1 LNRRNS
7 AGAVKVWKMRVL
19 SKLLSVRTSVI
30 AVAVAMAVSG
40 RAELAHAETLA
51 DAITAAYQSNPNIQ
65 AQRAA
70 MRALDEN
77 YTQARAAYGLQA
89 NAQVSEVYGYARG
102 PQTRDI
108 LGRRQTEE
116 AASQSNELSV
126 SQALYTNGRYAA
138 RLGGVEAQIK
148 AARENLRRIEMDLLV
163 RVTNAY
169 VSVRR
174 DREVLR
180 IAKGGE
186 AFLRKQLQD
195 TEDRYSVRQITLT
208 DVQQAKARLAAATT
222 QLANAEAQ
230 LNVTVA
236 NYAALVGHL
245 PDTLEPEPDIDGLPA
260 TLDEAFNQAEESNP
274 TLNAALFTEKASRLG
289 VAEARAQRLF
299 SVSARADYRNAPY
312 LPYSDK
318 QSNRSNTVNASI
330 TLTQPLFAGG
340 QLNSQV
346 RQSIEE
352 NNRDKLLIDDARR
365 NMVLSVSQ
373 YWDQLVAAR
382 KSLVSQE
389 EEMKANTIAFY
400 GVREEERFALRST
413 IEVLNAQQELQ
424 NAQIGFVRG
433 RASEYVGRVQLLAQ
447 VGTLEVGNLAPGV
460 AAYDP
465 TRNFKKVRYK
475 GVLPT
480 DLIIQTMD
488 KIALPMEPK
497 KPKAGDTTPIRPP
510 SSELPAKPEAADK
523 VAPPPSIND
532 IPTLRDSDAPLATA
546 PRAR

>member
-1 LNRRNS
+1 
-7 AGAVKVWKMRVL
+7 MRVL
-19 SKLLSVRTSVI
+19 SKSLSVRTSVI
-30 AVAVAMAVSG
+30 ALALALAISG
-40 RAELAHAETLA
+40 HTGLAHAETLA

-89 NAQVSEVYGYARG
+89 SASLTETYAQIKTNTGVE
-102 PQTRDI
+102 RDA
-108 LGRRQTEE
+108 TTP
-116 AASQSNELSV
+116 ASQLSV

-138 RLGGVEAQIK
+138 RLQGVEAQIK
-148 AARENLRRIEMDLLV
+148 ASRENLRRIEMDLLV

-180 IAKGGE
+180 IAQGGE
-186 AFLRKQLQD
+186 AWLRKQLQD
-195 TEDRYSVRQITLT
+195 TEDKYGVRQVTLT
-208 DVQQAKARLAAATT
+208 DVQQAKARAAAAST
-222 QLANAEAQ
+222 QVANAQAQ

-236 NYAALVGHL
+236 SYAALIGHM
-245 PDTLEPEPDIDGLPA
+245 PENLEPEPDIDDLPA
-260 TLDEAFNQAEESNP
+260 NLDEAFNQAEQSNP
-274 TLNAALFTEKASRLG
+274 SLLAAGYTERASREG

-299 SVSARADYRNAPY
+299 TVTARADYRNGTSN
-312 LPYSDK
+312 PYSGASALRED
-318 QSNRSNTVNASI
+318 TVNAGI
-330 TLTQPLFAGG
+330 TLTQPLFSSG
-340 QLNSQV
+340 QLNSAV

-365 NMVLSVSQ
+365 NTVLGVSQ

-382 KSLVSQE
+382 RSLVTIE
-389 EEMKANTIAFY
+389 EEMKASTVAFY

-413 IEVLNAQQELQ
+413 IEVLNAQAELQ
-424 NAQIGFVRG
+424 NAQINFVRS
-433 RASEYVGRVQLLAQ
+433 RASEYVGRLQLLAQ

-460 AAYDP
+460 ASYDP
-465 TRNFKKVRYK
+465 ERHFKKVRYK

-480 DLIIQTMD
+480 DLIVQTLD

-497 KPKAGDTTPIRPP
+497 KPEPGDTSPIRPP
-510 SSELPAKPEAADK
+510 SSQLPAKPISADK
-523 VAPPPSIND
+523 VEPPKSIND
-532 IPTLRDSDAPLATA
+532 LPALDDSPVRTA
-546 PRAR
+546 PRG

>member
-1 LNRRNS
+1 
-7 AGAVKVWKMRVL
+7 M
-19 SKLLSVRTSVI
+19 I
-30 AVAVAMAVSG
+30 ALALALGVSG
-40 RAELAHAETLA
+40 YAGLAHAETLA
-51 DAITAAYQSNPNIQ
+51 DAITAAYNSNPNIQ

-89 NAQVSEVYGYARG
+89 SASVSEGYAYARG
-102 PQTRDI
+102 PQTTTTFPSY
-108 LGRRQTEE
+108 RRTSEE
-116 AASQSNELSV
+116 AISQSNDLSV

-138 RLGGVEAQIK
+138 RLQGVEAQIR
-148 AARENLRRIEMDLLV
+148 ASRENLRRIEMDLLI

-180 IAKGGE
+180 ISQGGE

-195 TEDRYSVRQITLT
+195 TEDKYGVRQVTLT
-208 DVQQAKARLAAATT
+208 DVQQAKARLASAST
-222 QLANAEAQ
+222 QLANAQAQ
-230 LNVTVA
+230 LNVSVA
-236 NYAALVGHL
+236 SYASLVGHL
-245 PDTLEPEPDIDGLPA
+245 PTDLEPEPDIDGLPSS
-260 TLDEAFNQAEESNP
+260 LDEAFNQAEQTNP

-312 LPYSDK
+312 LPYSAK
-318 QSNRSNTVNASI
+318 QSNRSNSLNASI
-330 TLTQPLFAGG
+330 TLSQPLFSSG
-340 QLNSQV
+340 QLNSSV

-373 YWDQLVAAR
+373 YWDSLVAAR
-382 KSLVSQE
+382 QSLVSLE
-389 EEMKANTIAFY
+389 AEMKADTIAFY

-413 IEVLNAQQELQ
+413 IEVLNAQAELQ

-433 RASEYVGRVQLLAQ
+433 RANEYVGRLQLLAQ

-460 AAYDP
+460 QPYDP
-465 TRNFKKVRYK
+465 ERHFKKVRYK
-475 GVLPT
+475 GMLPT
-480 DLIIQTMD
+480 ELVVQALDH
-488 KIALPMEPK
+488 IAIPMESA
-497 KPKAGDTTPIRPP
+497 KPKPGDTTPIRPP
-510 SSELPAKPEAADK
+510 SSELPA
-523 VAPPPSIND
+523 APPPADQVEPPQSIND
-532 IPTLRDSDAPLATA
+532 LPALSDDAPVKTA
-546 PRAR
+546 PKG

>member
-1 LNRRNS
+1 
-7 AGAVKVWKMRVL
+7 MRVL
-19 SKLLSVRTSVI
+19 SKVLSVRASVI
-30 AVAVAMAVSG
+30 AMAVAMAVVG

-89 NAQVSEVYGYARG
+89 SAQVGENYGWMKYGYQSSGREATQ
-102 PQTRDI
+102 QT
-108 LGRRQTEE
+108 
-116 AASQSNELSV
+116 SQLSV

-138 RLGGVEAQIK
+138 RLAGAEAQIK

-180 IAKGGE
+180 ISQGGE
-186 AFLRKQLQD
+186 AWLRKQLQD
-195 TEDRYSVRQITLT
+195 TEDKYSVRQVTLT
-208 DVQQAKARLAAATT
+208 DVQQAKARLAAAST
-222 QLANAEAQ
+222 QVANAQAQ
-230 LNVTVA
+230 LNVSVA
-236 NYAALVGHL
+236 YYASLIGHL
-245 PDTLEPEPDIDGLPA
+245 PETLEPEPDIDILPSS
-260 TLDEAFNQAEESNP
+260 LDEAFNQAEQSNP
-274 TLNAALFTEKASRLG
+274 TLLAAGYTEKASRDG

-299 SVSARADYRNAPY
+299 SVSARADYRNGPAES
-312 LPYSDK
+312 YSG
-318 QSNRSNTVNASI
+318 ASALRQDSVTAGV
-330 TLTQPLFAGG
+330 TLTQPLFTAG

-365 NMVLSVSQ
+365 NMVLGVSQ

-389 EEMKANTIAFY
+389 AEMNADTIAFY

-413 IEVLNAQQELQ
+413 IEVLNAQAELQ
-424 NAQIGFVRG
+424 NAQLAFVRG
-433 RASEYVGRVQLLAQ
+433 RTSEYVGRVQLLAQ
-447 VGTLEVGNLAPGV
+447 VGTLEVGDLAPGV

-465 TRNFKKVRYK
+465 TRHFKKVRYK
-475 GVLPT
+475 GMLPT
-480 DLIIQTMD
+480 DLVIQAFD

-510 SSELPAKPEAADK
+510 STELPAKPVSADK
-523 VAPPPSIND
+523 VTPPRSIND
-532 IPTLRDSDAPLATA
+532 IPALSDSPVTTA
-546 PRAR
+546 PKG

>member
-1 LNRRNS
+1 
-7 AGAVKVWKMRVL
+7 MRVL
-19 SKLLSVRTSVI
+19 SKVLSVRSSVI
-30 AVAVAMAVSG
+30 AMAVALSVSG
-40 RAELAHAETLA
+40 VAGRAHAETLA

-77 YTQARAAYGLQA
+77 YAQARAAYGLQA
-89 NAQVSEVYGYARG
+89 SAQVSEGYSYQKG
-102 PQTRDI
+102 VES
-108 LGRRQTEE
+108 GRSEDATQPT
-116 AASQSNELSV
+116 SQLSV

-138 RLGGVEAQIK
+138 RLASTEAQIK

-180 IAKGGE
+180 ISEGGE

-195 TEDRYSVRQITLT
+195 TQDKYSVRQVTLT
-208 DVQQAKARLAAATT
+208 DVQQSKARLAAAST
-222 QLANAEAQ
+222 QLANAQAQ
-230 LNVTVA
+230 LNVSVA
-236 NYAALVGHL
+236 FYASLVGHL
-245 PDTLEPEPDIDGLPA
+245 PDTLDPEPDIDGLPP
-260 TLDEAFNQAEESNP
+260 TLDEAFDQAEQNNP
-274 TLNAALFTEKASRLG
+274 SLLAAAYTEKSSREG

-299 SVSARADYRNAPY
+299 SVSARADYRNGPY
-312 LPYSDK
+312 VSYNGK
-318 QSNRSNTVNASI
+318 AGNRVDNVTASV
-330 TLTQPLFAGG
+330 TLSQPLFSSG
-340 QLNSQV
+340 QLNSAV

-365 NMVLSVSQ
+365 NMVLGVSQ

-382 KSLVSQE
+382 KALVSTE
-389 EEMKANTIAFY
+389 EEMKADTIAFY

-413 IEVLNAQQELQ
+413 IEILNAQAELQ
-424 NAQIGFVRG
+424 NAQISFMRG
-433 RASEYVGRVQLLAQ
+433 RANEYIGRVQLLAQ
-447 VGTLEVGNLAPGV
+447 VGTLEVGNLAPGIQP
-460 AAYDP
+460 YDP
-465 TRNFKKVRYK
+465 ERHFKKVRYK

-480 DLIIQTMD
+480 DLIVQSID

-510 SSELPAKPEAADK
+510 SSELPAKPVPADQVK
-523 VAPPPSIND
+523 PPQSIND
-532 IPTLRDSDAPLATA
+532 LPTLNDDAPVKTS
-546 PRAR
+546 PRN

>member
-1 LNRRNS
+1 
-7 AGAVKVWKMRVL
+7 MRVL

-30 AVAVAMAVSG
+30 AVAVAMAVAG

-51 DAITAAYQSNPNIQ
+51 DAIAAAYQSNPNIQ

-89 NAQVSEVYGYARG
+89 SAQVSENYNWLKLK
-102 PQTRDI
+102 RDKD
-108 LGRRQTEE
+108 GVE
-116 AASQSNELSV
+116 ATTPTSQLSV
-126 SQALYTNGRYAA
+126 SQSLYTSGRYAA
-138 RLGGVEAQIK
+138 RLAGVEAQIK
-148 AARENLRRIEMDLLV
+148 ASRENLRRIEMDLLV

-180 IAKGGE
+180 ISQGGE
-186 AFLRKQLQD
+186 AWLRKQLQD
-195 TEDRYSVRQITLT
+195 TEDKYSVRQVTLT
-208 DVQQAKARLAAATT
+208 DVQQARARLASATT
-222 QLANAEAQ
+222 QVANAQAQ
-230 LNVTVA
+230 LNVSIA
-236 NYAALVGHL
+236 YYASLVGHV
-245 PDTLEPEPDIDGLPA
+245 PDTLEPEPDIDGLPP
-260 TLDEAFNQAEESNP
+260 TLDEAFNQAEQSNP
-274 TLNAALFTEKASRLG
+274 TLLAAGYTEKASREG

-299 SVSARADYRNAPY
+299 SVSARADYRNG
-312 LPYSDK
+312 PYS
-318 QSNRSNTVNASI
+318 STSGASALRQDSVSAGI
-330 TLTQPLFAGG
+330 TLTQPLFSGG

-365 NMVLSVSQ
+365 NMVLGVSQ

-389 EEMKANTIAFY
+389 EEMKADTIAFY

-413 IEVLNAQQELQ
+413 IEVLNAQAELQ
-424 NAQIGFVRG
+424 NAQLAFVRG
-433 RASEYVGRVQLLAQ
+433 RANEYVGRVQLLAQ

-460 AAYDP
+460 EPYDP
-465 TRNFKKVRYK
+465 TRHFKKVRYK

-480 DLIIQTMD
+480 DLVVQAFD

-510 SSELPAKPEAADK
+510 STDLPAKPAPADK
-523 VAPPPSIND
+523 VTPPPSIND
-532 IPTLRDSDAPLATA
+532 MLLSDSPLTTA
-546 PRAR
+546 PKN

>member
-1 LNRRNS
+1 
-7 AGAVKVWKMRVL
+7 M
-19 SKLLSVRTSVI
+19 I
-30 AVAVAMAVSG
+30 ALAVAMAVAG

-89 NAQVSEVYGYARG
+89 SAAVSENYGWQKQNGANSG
-102 PQTRDI
+102 VE
-108 LGRRQTEE
+108 G
-116 AASQSNELSV
+116 ASQTSQLSV

-138 RLGGVEAQIK
+138 RLAGVEAQIK
-148 AARENLRRIEMDLLV
+148 ASRENLRRIEMDLLV

-180 IAKGGE
+180 ISEGGE
-186 AFLRKQLQD
+186 AWLRKQLQD
-195 TEDRYSVRQITLT
+195 TEDKYGVRQVTLT
-208 DVQQAKARLAAATT
+208 DVQQARARLASATT
-222 QLANAEAQ
+222 QVANAQAQ
-230 LNVTVA
+230 LNVSVA
-236 NYAALVGHL
+236 YYASLIGHL
-245 PDTLEPEPDIDGLPA
+245 PDNLEPEPDIDGLPT
-260 TLDEAFNQAEESNP
+260 TLDEAFNEAEQSNP
-274 TLNAALFTEKASRLG
+274 SLLAAGFTERSSREG

-299 SVSARADYRNAPY
+299 TVSAQASYRNGSSTPY
-312 LPYSDK
+312 YARDRLRED
-318 QSNRSNTVNASI
+318 TVNAGI
-330 TLTQPLFAGG
+330 TLSQPLFTSG
-340 QLNSQV
+340 QLNSSV

-365 NMVLSVSQ
+365 NMVLGVSQ

-382 KSLVSQE
+382 KSLVSLEQ
-389 EEMKANTIAFY
+389 EMKADTIAFL

-413 IEVLNAQQELQ
+413 IEVLNAQAELQ
-424 NAQIGFVRG
+424 NAQISFVRG
-433 RASEYVGRVQLLAQ
+433 RANEYVGRVQLMAQ

-460 AAYDP
+460 QPYDP
-465 TRNFKKVRYK
+465 TRHFKKVRYK

-480 DLIIQTMD
+480 DLIIQTLD
-488 KIALPMEPK
+488 KIALPMEAK

-510 SSELPAKPEAADK
+510 STDLPAKPISADK
-523 VAPPPSIND
+523 VTPPPSIND
-532 IPTLRDSDAPLATA
+532 LPPLTDDAPVKTT
-546 PRAR
+546 PKS

>member
-1 LNRRNS
+1 
-7 AGAVKVWKMRVL
+7 M
-19 SKLLSVRTSVI
+19 
-30 AVAVAMAVSG
+30 AVAMAVAG
-40 RAELAHAETLA
+40 RAELAQAETLA

-89 NAQVSEVYGYARG
+89 NATVSENYGWEKG
-102 PQTRDI
+102 VLDKS
-108 LGRRQTEE
+108 GVE
-116 AASQSNELSV
+116 AASQTTTLSLG
-126 SQALYTNGRYAA
+126 QTLYSNGRYAA
-138 RLGGVEAQIK
+138 RLAGVEAQIK

-180 IAKGGE
+180 ISEGGE
-186 AFLRKQLQD
+186 AWLRKQLQD
-195 TEDRYSVRQITLT
+195 TQDKYNVRQVTLT
-208 DVQQAKARLAAATT
+208 DVQQAKARLAAAST
-222 QLANAEAQ
+222 QVANAHAQ
-230 LNVTVA
+230 LNVSVA
-236 NYAALVGHL
+236 YYASLVGHV
-245 PDTLEPEPDIDGLPA
+245 PETLDPEPDIDGLPSS
-260 TLDEAFNQAEESNP
+260 LDDAFNQAEQSNP
-274 TLNAALFTEKASRLG
+274 TLLSAGYTEKASRSG

-299 SVSARADYRNAPY
+299 SISARADYRNGSLSPY
-312 LPYSDK
+312 TARGGSRVD
-318 QSNRSNTVNASI
+318 QVNAGI
-330 TLTQPLFAGG
+330 TLTQPLFTAG
-340 QLNSQV
+340 QLNSSV

-365 NMVLSVSQ
+365 NMVLGVSQ

-382 KSLVSQE
+382 KSLVTLE
-389 EEMKANTIAFY
+389 EEMKADTIAFY

-413 IEVLNAQQELQ
+413 IEVLNAQAELQ
-424 NAQIGFVRG
+424 NAQISFVRG
-433 RASEYVGRVQLLAQ
+433 RANEYIGRLQLLAQ

-460 AAYDP
+460 QPYDP
-465 TRNFKKVRYK
+465 TRHFKKVRYK

-480 DLIIQTMD
+480 DLIVQALD
-488 KIALPMEPK
+488 QVALPMEPK

-510 SSELPAKPEAADK
+510 SSELPAPPISADK

-532 IPTLRDSDAPLATA
+532 LPALTDDTPVTTSPKG
-546 PRAR
+546 

>member
-1 LNRRNS
+1 MNRRIP
-7 AGAVKVWKMRVL
+7 AGAVKVWEMRVL
-19 SKLLSVRTSVI
+19 SKFLSVRTSVI
-30 AVAVAMAVSG
+30 AVAAAMAVAG
-40 RAELAHAETLA
+40 VAERAHAESLA
-51 DAITAAYQSNPNIQ
+51 DAIAAAYQSNPNIQ

-89 NAQVSEVYGYARG
+89 NAQVSEGYAYARG
-102 PQTRDI
+102 PQTRDA

-138 RLGGVEAQIK
+138 RLSGVEAQIK

-169 VSVRR
+169 VAVRR

-180 IAKGGE
+180 ISEGGE
-186 AFLRKQLQD
+186 AWLRKQLQD
-195 TEDRYSVRQITLT
+195 TEDRYSVRQVTLT
-208 DVQQAKARLAAATT
+208 DVQQAKARLAAAST
-222 QLANAEAQ
+222 QVANAQAQ
-230 LNVTVA
+230 LNVSVA
-236 NYAALVGHL
+236 YYASLVGHQ
-245 PDTLEPEPDIDGLPA
+245 PDTLAPEPDIDGLPP
-260 TLDEAFNQAEESNP
+260 TLDDAFNQAEQTNP
-274 TLNAALFTEKASRLG
+274 NLTAAIFTEEASRYG
-289 VAEARAQRLF
+289 VAQARAQRLF

-312 LPYSDK
+312 LPYVDK
-318 QSNRSNTVNASI
+318 QYNRSNTLNASI
-330 TLTQPLFAGG
+330 TLTQPLFSAG

-389 EEMKANTIAFY
+389 EEMKATTIAFY

-413 IEVLNAQQELQ
+413 IEVLNAQAELQ
-424 NAQIGFVRG
+424 NAQINFIRG
-433 RASEYVGRVQLLAQ
+433 RANEYVGRVQLLAQ

-460 AAYDP
+460 APYDP

-480 DLIIQTMD
+480 DLIVQTMD
-488 KIALPMEPK
+488 KIALPMEAK

-510 SSELPAKPEAADK
+510 SSDLPAKPVAADK
-523 VAPPPSIND
+523 VAQPPSINEM
-532 IPTLRDSDAPLATA
+532 PALSDSDAPLATA
-546 PRAR
+546 PKS

>member
-1 LNRRNS
+1 
-7 AGAVKVWKMRVL
+7 MRVL
-19 SKLLSVRTSVI
+19 SKLLSVRTSAI
-30 AVAVAMAVSG
+30 AMAVAMAVAG
-40 RAELAHAETLA
+40 GAERAHAETLA

-89 NAQVSEVYGYARG
+89 TAQVSEGYSSARG
-102 PQTRDI
+102 PQTTSTFPV
-108 LGRRQTEE
+108 RRRTTEE
-116 AASQSNELSV
+116 ATSQSNELSV

-138 RLGGVEAQIK
+138 RLAGVEAQIK
-148 AARENLRRIEMDLLV
+148 ASRENLRRIEMDLLV

-174 DREVLR
+174 DREIVR
-180 IAKGGE
+180 IAQGGE

-195 TEDRYSVRQITLT
+195 TEDRYSVRQVTLT
-208 DVQQAKARLAAATT
+208 DVQQAKARLAAAQS
-222 QLANAEAQ
+222 QLATAEAQ
-230 LNVTVA
+230 LNVTIA
-236 NYAALVGHL
+236 SYASLVGHL
-245 PDTLEPEPDIDGLPA
+245 PATLEPEPDIDGLPA
-260 TLDEAFNQAEESNP
+260 NLDDAFNQAEESNP
-274 TLNAALFTEKASRLG
+274 SLNAALYTEKASRLG

-312 LPYSDK
+312 YPYSAK
-318 QSNRSNTVNASI
+318 ESNRSNTVNASI
-330 TLTQPLFAGG
+330 TLTQPLFSAG
-340 QLNSQV
+340 QLSSQV

-352 NNRDKLLIDDARR
+352 NNRDQLLIEDARR
-365 NMVLSVSQ
+365 NMVLGVSQ

-400 GVREEERFALRST
+400 GVREEERLALRST
-413 IEVLNAQQELQ
+413 IEVLNAQAELQ
-424 NAQIGFVRG
+424 NAQINFVRG
-433 RASEYVGRVQLLAQ
+433 RANEYVGRVQLLAQ

-460 AAYDP
+460 APYDP
-465 TRNFKKVRYK
+465 TRHFNKVRYR

-480 DLIIQTMD
+480 DLIVQTMD
-488 KIALPMEPK
+488 KIALPLEPK

-510 SSELPAKPEAADK
+510 SSDLPVKPVAADK

-532 IPTLRDSDAPLATA
+532 LPSLSESDAPLATA
-546 PRAR
+546 PK

>member
-1 LNRRNS
+1 LNRRIP

-19 SKLLSVRTSVI
+19 SKVLSVRTSVI
-30 AVAVAMAVSG
+30 AVAVAMVVAG
-40 RAELAHAETLA
+40 GAERAHAETLA

-89 NAQVSEVYGYARG
+89 TAQFSEGYGYAKG
-102 PQTRDI
+102 PQTRTQF
-108 LGRRQTEE
+108 GQTSTPYED
-116 AASQSNELSV
+116 AIGPSSDLSI

-138 RLGGVEAQIK
+138 RLKGVEAQIH

-180 IAKGGE
+180 IAQGGE

-195 TEDRYSVRQITLT
+195 TEDRYSVRQVTLT
-208 DVQQAKARLAAATT
+208 DVQQAKARLASAQT
-222 QLANAEAQ
+222 QLANAQAQ
-230 LNVTVA
+230 LNVTIA
-236 NYAALVGHL
+236 NYASLVGHL
-245 PDTLEPEPDIDGLPA
+245 PDNLEPEPDIDGLPA

-274 TLNAALFTEKASRLG
+274 SLNAALFTEKASRLG

-299 SVSARADYRNAPY
+299 SVSARADYRNGPY
-312 LPYSDK
+312 QPYSAK
-318 QSNRSNTVNASI
+318 HQNRTDTINAGI
-330 TLTQPLFAGG
+330 TLTQPLFSAG

-389 EEMKANTIAFY
+389 EEMKANTVAFY

-413 IEVLNAQQELQ
+413 IEVLNAQAELQ

-433 RASEYVGRVQLLAQ
+433 RANEYVGRVQLLAQ

-460 AAYDP
+460 APYDP
-465 TRNFKKVRYK
+465 TRHFKKVRYK

-480 DLIIQTMD
+480 DLIVQTLD
-488 KIALPMEPK
+488 KIALPLEPK
-497 KPKAGDTTPIRPP
+497 KPKAGDTTPLRPP
-510 SSELPAKPEAADK
+510 SSELPAKPVAADK

-532 IPTLRDSDAPLATA
+532 LPALSDSDAPVTTA
-546 PRAR
+546 PK

>member
-1 LNRRNS
+1 
-7 AGAVKVWKMRVL
+7 ML
-19 SKLLSVRTSVI
+19 SKVLSVRSSVI
-30 AVAVAMAVSG
+30 ALALAMALSG
-40 RAELAHAETLA
+40 RAEIAHAETLA

-89 NAQVSEVYGYARG
+89 SASVSEGYAYARG
-102 PQTRDI
+102 PQTTTTFPSYKR
-108 LGRRQTEE
+108 TSEE
-116 AASQSNELSV
+116 AISQSNELSV

-138 RLGGVEAQIK
+138 RLAGVEAQIK
-148 AARENLRRIEMDLLV
+148 ASRENLRRIEMDLLV

-180 IAKGGE
+180 ISQGGE
-186 AFLRKQLQD
+186 TFLRKQLQD
-195 TEDRYSVRQITLT
+195 TEDKYGVRQVTLT
-208 DVQQAKARLAAATT
+208 DVQQAKARLASAST
-222 QLANAEAQ
+222 QLANAQAQ
-230 LNVTVA
+230 LNVSVA
-236 NYAALVGHL
+236 AYASLVGHL
-245 PDTLEPEPDIDGLPA
+245 PADLEPEPDIDGLPA
-260 TLDEAFNQAEESNP
+260 TLDEAFNQAEEANP
-274 TLNAALFTEKASRLG
+274 TLNAALFTEKASRSG

-312 LPYSDK
+312 LPYSAK
-318 QSNRSNTVNASI
+318 ESNRSNSVNASI
-330 TLTQPLFAGG
+330 TLTQPLFSSG

-365 NMVLSVSQ
+365 NMVLGVSQ

-382 KSLVSQE
+382 RTLVSIE
-389 EEMKANTIAFY
+389 DEMKADTIALY

-413 IEVLNAQQELQ
+413 IEVLNAQAELQ
-424 NAQIGFVRG
+424 NAQISFVRG
-433 RASEYVGRVQLLAQ
+433 RANEYVGRLQLLAQ

-460 AAYDP
+460 QPYDP
-465 TRNFKKVRYK
+465 QRHFKKVRYK
-475 GVLPT
+475 GMLPT
-480 DLIIQTMD
+480 DLIVQTLD
-488 KIALPMEPK
+488 HIALPMEAK

-510 SSELPAKPEAADK
+510 SSELPAAPIPAAQ
-523 VAPPPSIND
+523 VAPPQSIND
-532 IPTLRDSDAPLATA
+532 LPALSDDAPVKTA
-546 PRAR
+546 PKG

>member
-1 LNRRNS
+1 
-7 AGAVKVWKMRVL
+7 MRVL
-19 SKLLSVRTSVI
+19 SKVLSVRASVI
-30 AVAVAMAVSG
+30 AMAVAMAVVG

-77 YTQARAAYGLQA
+77 YTQARGAYGLQA
-89 NAQVSEVYGYARG
+89 SAQVGENYGWRKQNGAQSG
-102 PQTRDI
+102 QE
-108 LGRRQTEE
+108 G
-116 AASQSNELSV
+116 ASQTTQLQL
-126 SQALYTNGRYAA
+126 SQAIYSNGRYAA
-138 RLGGVEAQIK
+138 RLAGVEAQIK

-180 IAKGGE
+180 ISLGGE
-186 AFLRKQLQD
+186 AWLRKQLQD
-195 TEDRYSVRQITLT
+195 TEDKYSVRQVTLT
-208 DVQQAKARLAAATT
+208 DVQQAKARLASAST
-222 QLANAEAQ
+222 QVANAQAQ
-230 LNVTVA
+230 LNVSVA
-236 NYAALVGHL
+236 YYASLIGHL
-245 PDTLEPEPDIDGLPA
+245 PETLEPEPDIDGLPEN
-260 TLDEAFNQAEESNP
+260 LDEAFNQAEQSNP
-274 TLNAALFTEKASRLG
+274 TLLAAAYTEKASREG

-299 SVSARADYRNAPY
+299 SVSANASYRNGSLAPY
-312 LPYSDK
+312 LAYD
-318 QSNRSNTVNASI
+318 RAREDTVNAGI
-330 TLTQPLFAGG
+330 TLTQPLFSGG
-340 QLNSQV
+340 QLNSQI

-389 EEMKANTIAFY
+389 AEMNADTIAFY

-413 IEVLNAQQELQ
+413 IEVLNAQAELQ
-424 NAQIGFVRG
+424 NAQLAFVRG
-433 RASEYVGRVQLLAQ
+433 RTSEYVGRVQLLAQ

-465 TRNFKKVRYK
+465 TRHFKKVRYK
-475 GVLPT
+475 GMLPT
-480 DLIIQTMD
+480 DLIVQTLD
-488 KIALPMEPK
+488 KVALPMEAK

-510 SSELPAKPEAADK
+510 STELPAKPVSADK
-523 VAPPPSIND
+523 VTPPRSIND
-532 IPTLRDSDAPLATA
+532 IPALDESPVTTA
-546 PRAR
+546 PKG

>member
-1 LNRRNS
+1 
-7 AGAVKVWKMRVL
+7 MRVL
-19 SKLLSVRTSVI
+19 SKVLSVRASVI
-30 AVAVAMAVSG
+30 AMAVAMAVAG

-89 NAQVSEVYGYARG
+89 SAQVGENYGWRKVNG
-102 PQTRDI
+102 DKSGQEGTSQTTQ
-108 LGRRQTEE
+108 LQ
-116 AASQSNELSV
+116 L
-126 SQALYTNGRYAA
+126 SQALYSNGRYAA
-138 RLGGVEAQIK
+138 RLAGVEAQIK

-180 IAKGGE
+180 ISLGGE
-186 AFLRKQLQD
+186 AWLRKQLQD
-195 TEDRYSVRQITLT
+195 TEDKYSVRQVTLT
-208 DVQQAKARLAAATT
+208 DVQQAKARLASAST
-222 QLANAEAQ
+222 QVANAQAQ
-230 LNVTVA
+230 LNVSVA
-236 NYAALVGHL
+236 YYASLIGHM
-245 PDTLEPEPDIDGLPA
+245 PETLEPEPDLDGLPEN
-260 TLDEAFNQAEESNP
+260 LDEAFNQAEQSNP
-274 TLNAALFTEKASRLG
+274 SLLAAAYTEKASREG

-299 SVSARADYRNAPY
+299 SVSASASYRNGSLAPY
-312 LPYSDK
+312 LAYD
-318 QSNRSNTVNASI
+318 RAREDTVNAGI
-330 TLTQPLFAGG
+330 TLTQPLFTGG
-340 QLNSQV
+340 QLNSQI

-382 KSLVSQE
+382 RSLVSQE
-389 EEMKANTIAFY
+389 EEMNADTIAFY

-413 IEVLNAQQELQ
+413 IEVLNAQAELQ
-424 NAQIGFVRG
+424 NAQLSFVRG
-433 RASEYVGRVQLLAQ
+433 RATEYVGRVQLLAQ
-447 VGTLEVGNLAPGV
+447 VGTLEVGDLAPGV

-465 TRNFKKVRYK
+465 TRHFKKVRYK

-480 DLIIQTMD
+480 DLIIQTFD
-488 KIALPMEPK
+488 KIALPMEAK
-497 KPKAGDTTPIRPP
+497 KPKAGDTQPIRPP
-510 SSELPAKPEAADK
+510 STELPAKPTPADK
-523 VAPPPSIND
+523 VVPPRSIND
-532 IPTLRDSDAPLATA
+532 IPALSDSPVTTA
-546 PRAR
+546 PKG

>member
-1 LNRRNS
+1 
-7 AGAVKVWKMRVL
+7 MRVL
-19 SKLLSVRTSVI
+19 SKVLSVRTSVI
-30 AVAVAMAVSG
+30 AVAVAMAVAG
-40 RAELAHAETLA
+40 GAERAHAETLA

-89 NAQVSEVYGYARG
+89 SAQFSEGYGYAKG
-102 PQTRDI
+102 PQTRTQF
-108 LGRRQTEE
+108 GQTSTPYED
-116 AASQSNELSV
+116 AIGSSSDLSI

-138 RLGGVEAQIK
+138 RLKGVEAQID

-180 IAKGGE
+180 IAEGGE

-195 TEDRYSVRQITLT
+195 TEDRYSVRQVTLT
-208 DVQQAKARLAAATT
+208 DVQQAKARLASAQT
-222 QLANAEAQ
+222 QLANARAQ
-230 LNVTVA
+230 LNVTIA
-236 NYAALVGHL
+236 SYASLVGHL
-245 PDTLEPEPDIDGLPA
+245 PDNLEPEPDIDGLPA

-274 TLNAALFTEKASRLG
+274 SLNAALFTEKASRLG

-299 SVSARADYRNAPY
+299 SVSARADYRNGPY
-312 LPYSDK
+312 QPYSAK
-318 QSNRSNTVNASI
+318 HQNRSDTINAGI
-330 TLTQPLFAGG
+330 TLTQPLFSAG
-340 QLNSQV
+340 QLSSQV

-413 IEVLNAQQELQ
+413 IEVLNAQAELQ

-433 RASEYVGRVQLLAQ
+433 RANEYVGRVQLLAQ
-447 VGTLEVGNLAPGV
+447 VGTLEVGDLAPGV
-460 AAYDP
+460 ASYDP
-465 TRNFKKVRYK
+465 SRNFKKVRYK

-480 DLIIQTMD
+480 DLIVQTMD
-488 KIALPMEPK
+488 KIALPLEPK

-510 SSELPAKPEAADK
+510 SSELPAKPVAADK
-523 VAPPPSIND
+523 VAPPPSINEL
-532 IPTLRDSDAPLATA
+532 PALSDSDAPVTTA
-546 PRAR
+546 PK

>member
-1 LNRRNS
+1 
-7 AGAVKVWKMRVL
+7 MRVL
-19 SKLLSVRTSVI
+19 SKVLSVRASVI
-30 AVAVAMAVSG
+30 AMAVAMAVVG

-89 NAQVSEVYGYARG
+89 SAQVGENYGWMKQNG
-102 PQTRDI
+102 DKSGVEGTSQTTQ
-108 LGRRQTEE
+108 LQ
-116 AASQSNELSV
+116 L

-138 RLGGVEAQIK
+138 RLAGVEAQIK

-180 IAKGGE
+180 ISLGGE
-186 AFLRKQLQD
+186 AWLRKQLQD
-195 TEDRYSVRQITLT
+195 TEDKYGVRQVTLT
-208 DVQQAKARLAAATT
+208 DVQQAKARLASAST
-222 QLANAEAQ
+222 QVANAQAQ
-230 LNVTVA
+230 LNVSVA
-236 NYAALVGHL
+236 YYASLIGHL
-245 PDTLEPEPDIDGLPA
+245 PETLEPEPDIDGLPA
-260 TLDEAFNQAEESNP
+260 SLDEAFNQAEQSNP
-274 TLNAALFTEKASRLG
+274 SLLAAAYTEKASREG

-299 SVSARADYRNAPY
+299 SVSASASYRNAPTY
-312 LPYSDK
+312 PYYARD
-318 QSNRSNTVNASI
+318 RLREDTVNAGV
-330 TLTQPLFAGG
+330 TLTQPLFTAG

-382 KSLVSQE
+382 RSLVSQE
-389 EEMKANTIAFY
+389 EEMNADTIAFY

-413 IEVLNAQQELQ
+413 IEVLNAQAELQ
-424 NAQIGFVRG
+424 NAQLSFVRG
-433 RASEYVGRVQLLAQ
+433 RATEYVGRLQLLAQ
-447 VGTLEVGNLAPGV
+447 VGTLEVGDLAPGV

-465 TRNFKKVRYK
+465 TRHFKTVRYK

-480 DLIIQTMD
+480 DLIVQTFD
-488 KIALPMEPK
+488 KIALPMEAK

-510 SSELPAKPEAADK
+510 STELPAKPTPADK
-523 VAPPPSIND
+523 VTPPRSIND
-532 IPTLRDSDAPLATA
+532 IPALSDSPVTTA
-546 PRAR
+546 PKG